1 MTDPESK
8 RRHGRGRRPSRLG
21 DYLAKKKLEDAR
33 RMSPEQRLLLAL
45 DLSDICLELQRAC
58 SAKP

>member
-1 MTDPESK
+1 MTDPGAK
-8 RRHGRGRRPSRLG
+8 PGHGSGRRSSRLG

-33 RMSPEQRLLLAL
+33 RMSAEQRLLLAL